1 MKVLDIYS
9 LKNWGLEI
17 VIEVPKNNSCHSVL
31 VVADKDDK
39 KAEPLEI
46 PIDRIEMLGRAT
58 QSNPDIYMRA
68 NPDVYMRVGVIVK
81 KNEVSSQIK
90 IKDNVNIK

>member
-17 VIEVPKNNSCHSVL
+17 VIEVPRNNSCHSVL

-39 KAEPLEI
+39 KAKPLEI
-46 PIDRIEMLGRAT
+46 PISIIEELGRAT
-58 QSNPDIYMRA
+58 QA
-68 NPDVYMRVGVIVK
+68 NPDVYMRIGVVVK

>member
-17 VIEVPKNNSCHSVL
+17 VIEVPKNNSCHSTL

-39 KAEPLEI
+39 KAKPLEI

-58 QSNPDIYMRA
+58 QSNPDIYMR
-68 NPDVYMRVGVIVK
+68 VGVVVK

>member
-17 VIEVPKNNSCHSVL
+17 VMEVPKNNSCHSVL
-31 VVADKDDK
+31 VVANKDDK
-39 KAEPLEI
+39 KAKPLEI
-46 PIDRIEMLGRAT
+46 PIVVIEDIGRAT
-58 QSNPDIYMRA
+58 QSNPDIYT
-68 NPDVYMRVGVIVK
+68 RVGVVVR
-81 KNEVSSQIK
+81 KNEISSQIK